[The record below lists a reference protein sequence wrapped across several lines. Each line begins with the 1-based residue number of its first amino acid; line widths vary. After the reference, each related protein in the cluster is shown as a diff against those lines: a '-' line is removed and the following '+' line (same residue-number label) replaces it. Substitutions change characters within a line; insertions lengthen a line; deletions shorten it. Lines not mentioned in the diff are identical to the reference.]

1 MILYNDLKKENS
13 DFFFYL
19 VEILTNHISLQHVSE
34 TIIYMFALIHVE
46 PTRLKVKIV
55 ESGHFFL
62 C

>member
-1 MILYNDLKKENS
+1 MIWKKKIQN
-13 DFFFYL
+13 FFFYL

-62 C
+62 CWLN